1 MIVYGG
7 GSVVR
12 SGLLARVEDSLRKA
26 GIPYCMLGGV
36 QPNPIDT
43 KVYEGID
50 LCRKE
55 NVDMMLAVGGG
66 SVTSGIST

>member
-12 SGLLARVEDSLRKA
+12 SGLLERVKASLTA
-26 GIPYCMLGGV
+26 EGIATCELSGV

-43 KVYEGID
+43 KVP
-50 LCRKE
+50 
-55 NVDMMLAVGGG
+55 A
-66 SVTSGIST
+66 TSTLTGAS